1 MISQVRRQTDGEEE
15 GIICVKRDRNQTK
28 AGITGLLQTRF
39 KLYSCEIAP
48 DNEQN
53 NRTKRKL
60 IITNN

>member
-1 MISQVRRQTDGEEE
+1 MISQVRRQTEGEEE
-15 GIICVKRDRNQTK
+15 GIINRDRNQIK

-48 DNEQN
+48 DKEQN
-53 NRTKRKL
+53 NKTKRKL